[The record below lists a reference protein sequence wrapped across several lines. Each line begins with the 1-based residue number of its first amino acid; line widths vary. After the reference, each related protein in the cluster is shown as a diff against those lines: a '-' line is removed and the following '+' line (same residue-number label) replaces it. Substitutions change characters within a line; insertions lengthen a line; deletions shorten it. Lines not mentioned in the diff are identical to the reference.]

1 MFEGLLLR
9 FGDLTLKGKNQ
20 KYFVRAV
27 NTLIREKLEGLNISY
42 DFQHD
47 RVYAFFEPSLLEEVL
62 KRLNYV
68 TGLYSYSKISKCE
81 KDIEQIKEL
90 SLQLIEEET
99 KKQITT
105 FKVETKRADKS
116 FPIEST
122 DFSKQLAGKIL
133 KEAPYL
139 KVDVHDPHM
148 TLHVELRIDG
158 AYIYMNQIKGLG
170 GFPVPMGGKAL
181 VLLSGGIDSPV
192 AAFLAM
198 KKGLQVE
205 CIHFES
211 TPLTPIE
218 SAQKVLDLA
227 SKLARYALH
236 NQIKILFVPFTPM
249 HEQILASIPES
260 YNITIMRRMM
270 LRIATGLLK
279 KRDADAIITGDSV
292 GQVAS
297 QTLESLSAIQSATN
311 ALIIRPLATYDKLDI
326 ISIARQIETF
336 EISNRPF
343 SDCCS
348 IYVSKIPVIRPTER
362 TSQKYELAFDYQTYV
377 DKAVKDTIV
386 FTVKQD
392 EVTDIVSKGFILR
405 EVLHENTENEKTDS

>member
-27 NTLIREKLEGLNISY
+27 NALIREKLEGLDLRF

-47 RVYAFFEPSLLEEVL
+47 RAYVFFEPQLLSEVV
-62 KRLNYV
+62 KRLHYV

-81 KDIEQIKEL
+81 KDIDQIKDI

-99 KKQITT
+99 GKLPTT
-105 FKVETKRADKS
+105 FKVETKRADKH

-122 DFSKQLAGKIL
+122 DFSRQLAGKIL
-133 KEAPYL
+133 REAPFL
-139 KVDVHDPHM
+139 KVDVHDPAM
-148 TLHVELRIDG
+148 TLHIELRIDG

-198 KKGLQVE
+198 KKGLQIE
-205 CIHFES
+205 CVHFES

-227 SKLARYALH
+227 AKLARYALH
-236 NQIKILFVPFTPM
+236 SQIKVLFVPFTAL
-249 HEQILASIPES
+249 HEDIISNVPEA

-270 LRIATGLLK
+270 IRIASGLLK
-279 KRDADAIITGDSV
+279 KRDADAIITGDSI

-297 QTLESLSAIQSATN
+297 QTIESLSAIQSSTN
-311 ALIIRPLATYDKLDI
+311 ALILRPLATYDKLDI
-326 ISIARQIETF
+326 IQIARQIETF

-348 IYVSKIPVIRPTER
+348 IYVPKNPAIRPTDR
-362 TSQKYELAFDYQTYV
+362 HSHKYEFGFDFQTKV
-377 DKAVKDTIV
+377 DQAIKDTIV

-405 EVLHENTENEKTDS
+405 EVLHENTQDEKIDS